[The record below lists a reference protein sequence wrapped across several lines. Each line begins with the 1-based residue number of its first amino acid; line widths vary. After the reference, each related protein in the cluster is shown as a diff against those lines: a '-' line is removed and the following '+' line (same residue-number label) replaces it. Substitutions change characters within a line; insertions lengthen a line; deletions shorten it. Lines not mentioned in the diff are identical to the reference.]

1 MQLIIFDNETQMRT
15 EIGDTENNPIPRVD
29 EKIFLKCRSY
39 KVIEV
44 AYSYDSNCVHVR
56 VNSY

>member
-29 EKIFLKCRSY
+29 EKIF
-39 KVIEV
+39 
-44 AYSYDSNCVHVR
+44 
-56 VNSY
+56 